1 MPAKCPEDY
10 ERALS
15 EHVKLLRSK
24 QALRDALFIIC
35 PESNLGFESSHIA
48 RIMRKFKYTVIMYE
62 STNGCPGL
70 HTSHK
75 VKEIIHTLLSDRLDA
90 ESVFFSSELVSS
102 GSVETVKDML
112 LTQVQ
117 NYNIILDVPDKMRHF
132 QKAKK
137 TYSGKHHGQD
147 DLAVMLQFN
156 LLVHQRFYKNPR
168 YNSYW

>member
-1 MPAKCPEDY
+1 VPH
-10 ERALS
+10 LT
-15 EHVKLLRSK
+15 
-24 QALRDALFIIC
+24 DALFVIC

-48 RIMRKFKYTVIMYE
+48 RIMRKFVYTVIMYE

-75 VKEIIHTLLSDRLDA
+75 VKEVIHSLLSDRLDA
-90 ESVFFSSELVSS
+90 ESVFFSKALVSTTS
-102 GSVETVKDML
+102 PDVVKDML